1 MYTSQQCLPAETD
14 HNLTAAVYF
23 PPIWRARHLSQSSS
37 QKNTALVT
45 FLNTSAIIYHV
56 LRNLQFIAVV
66 ETTRRVTLHSQL
78 SHCVNYPPPA
88 SELVKVLVTVLT
100 AEQVLLGK
108 PSKQMNV
115 KNNQSN

>member
-1 MYTSQQCLPAETD
+1 M
-14 HNLTAAVYF
+14 
-23 PPIWRARHLSQSSS
+23 
-37 QKNTALVT
+37 NT
-45 FLNTSAIIYHV
+45 
-56 LRNLQFIAVV
+56 
-66 ETTRRVTLHSQL
+66 QL